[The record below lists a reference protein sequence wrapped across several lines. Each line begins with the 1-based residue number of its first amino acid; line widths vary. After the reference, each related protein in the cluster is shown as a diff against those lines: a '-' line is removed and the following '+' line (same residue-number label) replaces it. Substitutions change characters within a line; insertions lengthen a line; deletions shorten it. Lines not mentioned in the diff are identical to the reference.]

1 VVVPGLQFQGI
12 RVLALVV
19 CLVSASASS
28 IMTAQPAANTLT
40 AEEKAGGWRLL
51 FDGQT
56 LKGWRAFKAETPPA
70 GWSAI
75 DGALVREQGGGGD
88 IMTVEE
94 YGDFELR
101 LEWKLSKNG
110 NSGIMFR
117 VTQQGGQTYETG
129 PEFQV
134 LDNAGHKDGGNSLTS
149 AGSNYAL
156 HPPARDVTRP
166 VGEWNDVRLV
176 VNGAHVEHWMNGVK
190 LLEYELWS
198 DDWHE
203 RVKASKFNKMPHYGR
218 AKRGHIVLQEHGDL
232 VWYRNIK
239 IKPL

>member
-1 VVVPGLQFQGI
+1 VVRRVHRIP
-12 RVLALVV
+12 VLALAL
-19 CLVSASASS
+19 CLASIS
-28 IMTAQPAANTLT
+28 IAAVMTAQPAANTLT
-40 AEEKAGGWRLL
+40 AAETADGWRLL

-56 LKGWRAFKAETPPA
+56 ANGWRSFVASTPPA
-70 GWSAI
+70 GWRAV
-75 DGALVREQGGGGD
+75 DGALVREEGSGD
-88 IMTVEE
+88 IMTVEQF
-94 YGDFELR
+94 DNFELR
-101 LEWKLSKNG
+101 LEWKISQNG
-110 NSGIMFR
+110 NSGIIFR
-117 VTQQGGQTYETG
+117 VTQDGGQTYETG

-156 HPPARDVTRP
+156 HPPVRDVTRP
-166 VGEWNDVRLV
+166 IGEWNDVRLI

-198 DDWHE
+198 DDWNE

-218 AKRGHIVLQEHGDL
+218 AKRGHIALQEHGNL